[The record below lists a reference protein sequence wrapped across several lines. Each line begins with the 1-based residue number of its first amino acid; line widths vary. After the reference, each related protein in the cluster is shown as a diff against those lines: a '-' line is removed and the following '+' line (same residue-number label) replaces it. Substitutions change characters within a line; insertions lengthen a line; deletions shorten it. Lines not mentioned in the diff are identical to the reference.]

1 MRVHLV
7 PLYLQIIATPFL
19 EKRRNSKFDL
29 FPRSPEVDTR
39 DIVVPVTIVQEIYR
53 DVVEYLIDSVC
64 PAYLQC
70 RLLSFIQR
78 TIDRRIWF
86 IVHRLTEP
94 TGNIHDGIGNY
105 TADVKCSWL
114 IESTPNTTIR
124 LHVEQFATECGWD
137 HMYIYDG
144 DSVEA
149 PLLAVFSGLMH
160 KDGYHIRRVPE
171 VIARSGSALL
181 HFYSDVAYN
190 MSGFN
195 ISYKINACPS
205 RCATFY
211 YQTFSYLIFPLFN
224 PNVW

>member
-1 MRVHLV
+1 M
-7 PLYLQIIATPFL
+7 
-19 EKRRNSKFDL
+19 
-29 FPRSPEVDTR
+29 
-39 DIVVPVTIVQEIYR
+39 
-53 DVVEYLIDSVC
+53 
-64 PAYLQC
+64 
-70 RLLSFIQR
+70 LSLR
-78 TIDRRIWF
+78 TIELMKGF
-86 IVHRLTEP
+86 VIVYRLTEP

-114 IESTPNTTIR
+114 IESNPNSTIR
-124 LHVEQFATECGWD
+124 MHVEQFATECGWD

-205 RCATFY
+205 RWIFVIVCKIFLFLLFIFWIFFY
-211 YQTFSYLIFPLFN
+211 LFRN
-224 PNVW
+224 FI

>member
-1 MRVHLV
+1 M
-7 PLYLQIIATPFL
+7 
-19 EKRRNSKFDL
+19 
-29 FPRSPEVDTR
+29 
-39 DIVVPVTIVQEIYR
+39 
-53 DVVEYLIDSVC
+53 
-64 PAYLQC
+64 
-70 RLLSFIQR
+70 LSSR
-78 TIDRRIWF
+78 TIELMKGF
-86 IVHRLTEP
+86 VIVYRLTEP

-114 IESTPNTTIR
+114 IESNPNSTIR
-124 LHVEQFATECGWD
+124 MHVEQFATECGWD

-205 RCATFY
+205 R
-211 YQTFSYLIFPLFN
+211 
-224 PNVW
+224 

>member
-1 MRVHLV
+1 M
-7 PLYLQIIATPFL
+7 
-19 EKRRNSKFDL
+19 
-29 FPRSPEVDTR
+29 
-39 DIVVPVTIVQEIYR
+39 
-53 DVVEYLIDSVC
+53 
-64 PAYLQC
+64 
-70 RLLSFIQR
+70 LSSR
-78 TIDRRIWF
+78 TIELMKGF
-86 IVHRLTEP
+86 VIVYRLTEP
-94 TGNIHDGIGNY
+94 TGNIHDCIGNY

-114 IESTPNTTIR
+114 IESNPNSTIR
-124 LHVEQFATECGWD
+124 MHVEQFATECGWD

-205 RCATFY
+205 R
-211 YQTFSYLIFPLFN
+211 
-224 PNVW
+224 